1 MKQVRMSWNERPSPK
16 EGAGASDAIHVQSPV
31 FANAND
37 PNDRFSYDTDN
48 GILRHD
54 ADGNGAIAKV
64 VIAVL
69 RSIPLP
75 TEGEI
80 FIV

>member
-1 MKQVRMSWNERPSPK
+1 MKQVRMSWNERPGPK
-16 EGAGASDAIHVQSPV
+16 EGDGASDAIHVQSPV
-31 FANAND
+31 FTIA
-37 PNDRFSYDTDN
+37 NDRFSYDTDN
-48 GILRHD
+48 GILRQD

-69 RSIPLP
+69 RSIPLL